1 MPYRKQAR
9 RIRKACGIE
18 KNSAGLFF
26 FMRDLPGRVCRC
38 QSYPRGISTTLA
50 ILIRHSSIWPEIS
63 ATMRSEICSF
73 FSFSRFS

>member
-1 MPYRKQAR
+1 MPERKQAR

-38 QSYPRGISTTLA
+38 QSGISTTLA
-50 ILIRHSSIWPEIS
+50 ILIRHSSIWPDIS

>member
-1 MPYRKQAR
+1 MPERKQAR

-50 ILIRHSSIWPEIS
+50 ILIRHSSIWPDIS

>member
-1 MPYRKQAR
+1 MPERKQAR

-50 ILIRHSSIWPEIS
+50 ILIRQI
-63 ATMRSEICSF
+63 
-73 FSFSRFS
+73 FSLILPRRDSK

>member
-1 MPYRKQAR
+1 MPERKQAR

-63 ATMRSEICSF
+63 ATIRSEICSF

>member
-1 MPYRKQAR
+1 MPERKQAR

-50 ILIRHSSIWPEIS
+50 ILIRHSSIWPDIS
-63 ATMRSEICSF
+63 ATIRSEICSF

>member
-1 MPYRKQAR
+1 MPERKQAR

>member
-63 ATMRSEICSF
+63 ATIRSEICSF

>member
-1 MPYRKQAR
+1 MPERKQAR
-9 RIRKACGIE
+9 RIRKACGIK